1 MAILGTGGILELS
14 REWPDSMIVASST
27 LNFVNNTINVSNEN
41 FWTGDRV
48 LVIAE
53 DGVPVDVNNDGYA
66 DSPENHG
73 FYFGS
78 IYNLGPSKDHISSS
92 DDNFYTASN
101 SSAFYNTAATTG
113 LSKTFNGYVHVD
125 DLGRFSFYSS
135 RQGAYNKNSDDS
147 IDFLQVKITN
157 NLIVAQYNSTQ
168 SYIDAYINH
177 AIALKDTQL
186 PDTSLPLRSVT
197 TLSGDIT
204 SVNEDPDK
212 RGWLIQCD
220 LVDWVLNIDSSV
232 INTDAISEKFGESV
246 KAIVRGTGS
255 LNFIYENR
263 ISENEQSSSNLL
275 RLALLTQEASK
286 ASAKFYIYKDR
297 ANEGGNVTGSA
308 YYECDILLSGSNINI
323 RATDLIVGTADFVT
337 TGSVELRFEL

>member
-1 MAILGTGGILELS
+1 MAILGTGGIVELS
-14 REWPDSMIVASST
+14 REWPDSMIVAAST
-27 LNFVNNTINVSNEN
+27 LNFTNNTINVGNEN

-48 LVIAE
+48 LVIVE

-78 IYNLGPSKDHISSS
+78 AYNLGPSKDHISSS
-92 DDNFYTASN
+92 DDNFYTETDSN
-101 SSAFYNTAATTG
+101 AFYNTAATTG

-125 DLGRFSFYSS
+125 SLGRFSFYTSQ
-135 RQGAYNKNSDDS
+135 QGAYNKNSADS
-147 IDFLQVKITN
+147 IDFLRVKITN

-168 SYIDAYINH
+168 SYVDAYINH
-177 AIALKDTQL
+177 AIALKDTAL
-186 PDTSLPLRSVT
+186 PDTSLPLKAVI

-204 SVNEDPDK
+204 SVIEDPDK

-220 LVDWVLNIDSSV
+220 LTDWALNIDSST
-232 INTDAISEKFGESV
+232 IDTTAISEKFGENI
-246 KAIVRGTGS
+246 KAITRGTGS
-255 LNFIYENR
+255 LNFIYENK
-263 ISENEQSSSNLL
+263 ISENEQSSTSLL
-275 RLALLTQEASK
+275 RLARLTQESSK

-297 ANEGGNVTGSA
+297 ENEGGNVTGSA
-308 YYECDILLSGSNINI
+308 YYECDILLSGSSINI
-323 RATDLIVGTADFVT
+323 RATDLIVGTADFVA